1 MHRRAATSV
10 LILAAL
16 VVAGSAFAGYGN
28 PPSRTPDDKAVPQI
42 GKANTTLL
50 QGIQEAAKHGA
61 VIAAKFELDDS
72 GALSLS
78 TYTASGFTAF
88 FEVSGPAQAA
98 IWKPSADKITARED
112 LVNSTVDLTIL
123 DQGSI
128 DLATAVQRALTKQ
141 PGFAYWAVPTLQ
153 NKQPV
158 IGVYVLGRDG
168 KSHHLFIPVR

>member
-1 MHRRAATSV
+1 MRRGPTTFV

-16 VVAGSAFAGYGN
+16 VVASSALAGYGS
-28 PPSRTPDDKAVPQI
+28 PPSRTPDAKAVPQI
-42 GKANTTLL
+42 GNANTTLL
-50 QGIQEAAKHGA
+50 QGIQEAAKNGA
-61 VIAAKFELDDS
+61 VIEAKFELDDS
-72 GALSLS
+72 GVLSLS
-78 TYTASGFTAF
+78 TYTAKGFTAF
-88 FEVSGPAQAA
+88 FEVSGPAKASV
-98 IWKPSADKITARED
+98 WKPAVDKITARED

-123 DQGSI
+123 DQGSV

-168 KSHHLFIPVR
+168 KSHHLIISVT